1 MKRSWSLLLLT
12 ALLTACSGG
21 GGNGDPSS
29 NANLSS
35 LTVNTAELVPAFS
48 SGTLNYTATVA
59 NSVASV
65 TVTPTT
71 QVSQSSVTVDGVAVV
86 TGDESQAIDLIVGD
100 TSISTLVTAEAGN
113 QRDYRVVI
121 TRLPPP
127 DDNAALA
134 DLALSVSELDQL
146 FDPNLFDYTASAG
159 YFGASTR
166 ILATPE
172 DPAATVVLEGKSP
185 LDPATPSEPQLLTIG
200 SNDLAVVVT
209 AEDGTTTQAYQVTVE
224 RGTLDAVVQE
234 AYIKASNPDPDNF
247 ATSLA
252 ARADTL
258 IAGAPFEAS
267 AAIGID
273 GNQADNSLVD
283 AGAAYIFGR
292 DGGNWSQ
299 SAYVK
304 ASNTDPG
311 DVFGISVAVA
321 DGLVAVGA
329 SGEQSRSRGV
339 NGVQSDNSGNAIG
352 AAYLFASDAAGAWQ
366 QTDYVKASN
375 PDSGDRFGGALALTD
390 GVLAVGARFEQSA
403 ATGINGSQTDDSLSN
418 AGATYLFTYT
428 NDRWQQAA
436 YVKASNTNAGDEF
449 GGAISL
455 STETLAIGASGENS
469 RAVGVDGDQSDNG
482 AADSGAV
489 YLFAVDAGSLTQSAY
504 VKASNS
510 ESGDRF
516 GAAVSVD
523 ANLLAVGAPGED
535 SASSGV
541 DGDQSDNSLL
551 NAGAVYVFERDDNG
565 DWRQVAYLK
574 ASNPGLQEA
583 FGAALELRGNLLVVG
598 AVGEGSAS
606 IGINGDERDESAT
619 NSGAAYVFEQD
630 EDGVWEQV
638 AYVKA
643 SNTNSGDAFGFAVSI
658 ARDSVVA
665 GAPGEQSSSAGT
677 NGVETDNSIDGAGA
691 IYIVR

>member
-12 ALLTACSGG
+12 ALMTACGGG

-35 LTVNTAELVPAFS
+35 LIINTADLVPAFS

-59 NSVASV
+59 NSVSTV

-71 QVSQSSVTVDGVAVV
+71 QVSLSSVTVDGVAVASGV
-86 TGDESQAIDLIVGD
+86 ESQAIDLVVGD
-100 TSISTLVTAEAGN
+100 TSVSTLVTAEAGN

-127 DDNAALA
+127 GDNAALA
-134 DLALSVSELDQL
+134 ELALSVSELDQL
-146 FDPNLFDYTASAG
+146 FEPNLFDYTASAG
-159 YFGASTR
+159 FFGASTR
-166 ILATPE
+166 VLATPE
-172 DPAATVVLEGKSP
+172 DAAATVQLEGRIP
-185 LDPATPSEPQLLTIG
+185 LVPATPSEPLPLTTG
-200 SNDLAVVVT
+200 SNDLDIVVT

-224 RGTLDAVVQE
+224 RAILDAVDQE

-247 ATSLA
+247 AASLA
-252 ARADTL
+252 AQADTL
-258 IAGAPFEAS
+258 IAGAPLEAS

-273 GNQADNSLVD
+273 GDQADNSFFE
-283 AGAAYIFGR
+283 AGAAYIYAR
-292 DGGNWSQ
+292 DGVNWSQ
-299 SAYVK
+299 RAYVK
-304 ASNTDPG
+304 ASNTDSG
-311 DVFGISVAVA
+311 DVFGISVAL
-321 DGLVAVGA
+321 GERLVAIGA
-329 SGEQSRSRGV
+329 SGEQSRAAGI

-352 AAYLFASDAAGAWQ
+352 AVYLFAPDAAGVWQ

-390 GVLAVGARFEQSA
+390 SGLAVGARFEQSA
-403 ATGINGSQTDDSLSN
+403 ATGINGNQTDDSLSN
-418 AGATYLFTYT
+418 AGAAYLFT
-428 NDRWQQAA
+428 NSNGGWQQAA
-436 YVKASNTNAGDEF
+436 YVKASNTDAGDEF
-449 GGAISL
+449 GGAIAL
-455 STETLAIGASGENS
+455 SAETLAIGASGENS
-469 RAVGVDGDQSDNG
+469 GAVGVGGDQSDNS

-489 YLFAVDAGSLTQSAY
+489 YLFTVDAGSLSQSAY
-504 VKASNS
+504 VKASNTD
-510 ESGDRF
+510 SGDRF

-523 ANLLAVGAPGED
+523 ADLLAVGAPGED

-551 NAGAVYVFERDDNG
+551 NTGAVYIFERDADG
-565 DWRQVAYLK
+565 DWRQEAYLK
-574 ASNPGLQEA
+574 ASNPGLQEG

-606 IGINGDERDESAT
+606 TGINGDETDESAP
-619 NSGAAYVFEQD
+619 NSGAAYVFERD
-630 EDGVWEQV
+630 EDGTWEQI

-643 SNTNSGDAFGFAVSI
+643 SNTDQQDGFGFAVSI

-665 GAPGEQSSSAGT
+665 GAPGEQSRSAGV

-691 IYIVR
+691 IYVLR